1 MLIESADFYYYVI
14 LSLSVVFVLI
24 SAMNLTSLTSL
35 ASVIPEKNKAI
46 DHSLVSVLIPVR
58 NEASRIGTCLES
70 VKNQTY
76 SKLEILV
83 LNDRSQDGT
92 GKVIQSCA
100 DIDPRVRTI
109 AGSTTPEGWIGKN
122 WACHQLFQQA
132 RGRFLLFVDA
142 DSLLAEDTMTAAVHQ
157 AELLE
162 SDLLTVIPQRMTA
175 CAAER
180 LLFPL
185 MDWMLFCWLPIRLA
199 HKKTNRFLS
208 ATFGQFMLFRH
219 DAYKAIG
226 GHFKIAG
233 EPLDDFS
240 LGRRTKRQGLRWVLF
255 QGTGTVAVASSS
267 SNRETIRSVSRSL
280 FPALNYSLSVFVLL
294 TLVFSAVGFLPLLTL
309 VNGALWANQEYHRL
323 VISALSLCLIL
334 ASWYIVCRKF
344 HHSMLLPLFH
354 PLSTFFMLVVGYH
367 SVISYALQITR
378 WTGRSIPG
386 RRIHW

>member
-1 MLIESADFYYYVI
+1 MIESADFHHYLI

-24 SAMNLTSLTSL
+24 SAMNLSSLTSL
-35 ASVIPEKNKAI
+35 ASVIPEKDKAI

-58 NEASRIGTCLES
+58 NEESRIGICLES
-70 VKNQTY
+70 IKNQTY

-92 GKVIQSCA
+92 EKVIQASA
-100 DIDPRVRTI
+100 DVDSRVRAIT
-109 AGSTTPEGWIGKN
+109 GSTPPEDWVGKN
-122 WACHQLFQQA
+122 WACHQLFQQS
-132 RGRFLLFVDA
+132 RGEFLLFIDA
-142 DSLLAEDTMTAAVHQ
+142 DTILTEDTITAAVHQ

-208 ATFGQFMLFRH
+208 ATFGQFMLFRRE
-219 DAYKAIG
+219 AYEAVG
-226 GHFKIAG
+226 GHFEIAG

-240 LGRRTKRQGLRWVLF
+240 LGRRTKSQGLRWVLF
-255 QGTGTVAVASSS
+255 QGTGTVAVAASS

-280 FPALNYSLSVFVLL
+280 FPALNYSLSIFVLL

-309 VNGALWANQEYHRL
+309 INGALWANQEYHRL
-323 VISALSLCLIL
+323 VISACSLCLVL
-334 ASWYIVCRKF
+334 TSWYIVCRKF
-344 HHSMLLPLFH
+344 HHSLLLPLFH

-367 SVISYALQITR
+367 SVISYAFQITH
-378 WTGRSIPG
+378 WKGRSIPH